1 MRRSSLL
8 TLTALGALIC
18 LVGGTGL
25 FAALTDTARTGTN
38 TVDSAQL
45 AGSADIQLAT
55 ATRVNSPPFTITCG
69 DYSEDLAS
77 GFFTADDVTE
87 GFVSP
92 VSFYCIKNVG
102 SQSVTVSVLA
112 DELTDVDLACTGDES
127 LHGDTTC
134 GGDQAGELSA
144 VLMVWYARDEC
155 EGGGASGR
163 GINLAS
169 NATEPVFLIGT
180 LAPGEV
186 GCYQVYFDYPTS
198 ATDEA
203 VQKAQSDRA
212 TWRFKFTAQS

>member
-8 TLTALGALIC
+8 TLAALGALIS

-38 TVDSAQL
+38 TVDSAAL

-55 ATRVNSPPFTITCG
+55 ATRVNAPPFTITCG
-69 DYSEDLAS
+69 EYSEDLAS
-77 GFFTADDVTE
+77 GFFAAQDVTV
-87 GFVSP
+87 GHQSP
-92 VSFYCIKNVG
+92 YSYLCIRNVG
-102 SQSVTVSVLA
+102 SQSVFVGALA
-112 DELTDVDLACTGDES
+112 EELTDVDLACTGDES

-144 VLMVWYARDEC
+144 VLRLSYFRNEC
-155 EGGGASGR
+155 EGGSGS
-163 GINLAS
+163 GQSMNLATNS
-169 NATEPVFLIGT
+169 TSTAFFPGT
-180 LAPGEV
+180 LAPGEAACFSV
-186 GCYQVYFDYPTS
+186 AFDYPTT

-203 VQKAQSDRA
+203 VQRAQSDRA